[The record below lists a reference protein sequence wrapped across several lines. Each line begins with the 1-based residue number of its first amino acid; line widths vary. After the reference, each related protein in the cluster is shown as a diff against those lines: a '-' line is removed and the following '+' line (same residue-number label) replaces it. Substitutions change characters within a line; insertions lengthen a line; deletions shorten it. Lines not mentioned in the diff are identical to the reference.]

1 MHLCLPAAMYPD
13 NPEKVTSIHQS
24 VECLQA
30 EDISEAVVYVLSC
43 PPHTQVIEQ
52 DFTLLLH

>member
-1 MHLCLPAAMYPD
+1 MYPD

-30 EDISEAVVYVLSC
+30 EDISEAVIYVLSC